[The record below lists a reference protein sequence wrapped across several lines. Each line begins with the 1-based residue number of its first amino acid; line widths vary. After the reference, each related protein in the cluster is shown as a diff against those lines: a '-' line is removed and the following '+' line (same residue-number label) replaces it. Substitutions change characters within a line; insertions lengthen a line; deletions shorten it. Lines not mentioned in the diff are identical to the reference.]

1 MWLCNLLSS
10 FAKSRIELYF
20 VHWVSLCYKCNSSET
35 CVAAALRDKLLK
47 QLHRATEEFLSL
59 KEASDDWADFAW
71 IWKTHGANAV
81 KIWQGTSN
89 FYKRPGRG
97 KHAQGP
103 ELFTAITSVCCT
115 GIGDV
120 GYGSN
125 DEKSEDNASS
135 TGSSKQGSRP
145 VSAQAWVAASD
156 PLFNIGIDEVSLS
169 LSYFIPQHGIH
180 RKYRWN

>member
-1 MWLCNLLSS
+1 MIEQISHEYEKLTERTR
-10 FAKSRIELYF
+10 SRYDKARQIYIN
-20 VHWVSLCYKCNSSET
+20 VR
-35 CVAAALRDKLLK
+35 VAAR
-47 QLHRATEEFLSL
+47 
-59 KEASDDWADFAW
+59 
-71 IWKTHGANAV
+71 
-81 KIWQGTSN
+81 
-89 FYKRPGRG
+89 
-97 KHAQGP
+97 HAQRP